1 MTIDKSLAE
10 LERVTARLEQ
20 EDLPLE
26 EALELFEAGLTLAAA
41 VKSQL
46 DEAKVRV
53 DQVIEKT
60 KDAFSLEPFDLP

>member
-1 MTIDKSLAE
+1 MTIDESLAE
-10 LERVTARLEQ
+10 LERVAARLEQ

-26 EALELFEAGLTLAAA
+26 EALELFEAGLTLAAG

-46 DEAKVRV
+46 DAAKLRV

-60 KDAFSLEPFDLP
+60 KDAFSLEPFDLS